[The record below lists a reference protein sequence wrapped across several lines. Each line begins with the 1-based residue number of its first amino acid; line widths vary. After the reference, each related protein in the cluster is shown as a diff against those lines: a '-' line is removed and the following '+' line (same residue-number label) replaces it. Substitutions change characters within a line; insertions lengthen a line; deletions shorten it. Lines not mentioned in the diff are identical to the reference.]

1 MKKEPRF
8 GGCTLPPVVR
18 LVLAGTLG
26 QAYQYAKKNGWEP
39 QDWKAVSSV
48 ESIMGI
54 HNAELHM
61 VGTYYERADIYEV
74 NRQLDVMSR
83 TGTVSIIEPNPQ
95 PLASRALARVGLHG
109 VVLGNNQGVEK

>member
-1 MKKEPRF
+1 MKEEPRD
-8 GGCTLPPVVR
+8 LPPVSLHGVVR

-26 QAYQYAKKNGWEP
+26 QAYQYAKRNGWKPE
-39 QDWKAVSSV
+39 DWKAVSSV
-48 ESIMGI
+48 ESIVGI

-83 TGTVSIIEPNPQ
+83 TGKISIIEPNPSHHDGAA
-95 PLASRALARVGLHG
+95 PAPSVDG
-109 VVLGNNQGVEK
+109 VVGGPNE